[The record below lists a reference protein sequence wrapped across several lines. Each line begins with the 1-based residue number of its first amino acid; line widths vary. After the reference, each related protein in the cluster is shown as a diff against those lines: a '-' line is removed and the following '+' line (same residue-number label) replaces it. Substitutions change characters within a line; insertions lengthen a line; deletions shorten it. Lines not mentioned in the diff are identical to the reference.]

1 MAEIITMPRLS
12 DTMTEGVVAQW
23 LKKVG
28 DKISEGDILAEIET
42 DKATMEFES
51 FNEGTLLYIGL
62 KDGES
67 APVDSLLAIIGDDGE
82 NIDSIIKDFKVATP
96 VQEKSQANE
105 EISKAPAPVKEAG
118 PDLATTT
125 QPAAV
130 QQPFVNKDKDVY
142 GMFYMI
148 NGNAATQAEFYAT
161 DSLQHFVNGA
171 LYFDAKP
178 NFDSIYPAV
187 MYLRN
192 DMRIIMETLAWKNE
206 E

>member
-1 MAEIITMPRLS
+1 MRFIFLLFVLFFFASCQDEILIKPKAQLRLS
-12 DTMTEGVVAQW
+12 YPLANYEELYLDFPYNFKKNKDAV
-23 LKKVG
+23 LKEKKNNGLNLYYPAMKATLYLTYQKVG
-28 DKISEGDILAEIET
+28 KNNL
-42 DKATMEFES
+42 
-51 FNEGTLLYIGL
+51 
-62 KDGES
+62 
-67 APVDSLLAIIGDDGE
+67 DSLLRDAQKLAYDHAVKAE
-82 NIDSIIKDFKVATP
+82 SIP
-96 VQEKSQANE
+96 E
-105 EISKAPAPVKEAG
+105 
-118 PDLATTT
+118 
-125 QPAAV
+125 
-130 QQPFVNKDKDVY
+130 QPFVNKDKDVY